1 MDAADRELLQATV
14 VDALTAHAEANPVA
28 EPMTGVPARAD
39 GVLADLGWFE
49 MLEAEPRDA
58 VGIVAHALGSTDT
71 YASIL
76 DDVFAAALGVEPRA
90 DLAVVLPAYP
100 GVAPPVAGDAGSA
113 NGTGIGTARAATASE
128 LLVVRGDDTAVLVPA
143 DAATVTPVAGIAP
156 RWSATKIEIPTV
168 VGADVALADGA
179 WDRAIAAGRRAVGH
193 ELAGAN
199 RTMIALAREHAL
211 ERMQFGKPIAQFQA
225 LRHKLAEALVALE
238 ATDAALVAAWDTADA
253 AADSPEAAMTAAL
266 AKALAARGARTV
278 AGHTQQVLAGIGFT
292 TDHTFHSFLKRC
304 LLLEGMLGTA
314 DSITLEVGRHLLAT
328 RTVPTLI
335 ELG

>member
-1 MDAADRELLQATV
+1 MDAADRELLQTTV
-14 VDALTAHAEANPVA
+14 HDALVAHAEANA
-28 EPMTGVPARAD
+28 TAAADAMLGVPARAD

-58 VGIVAHALGSTDT
+58 VAIVAHELGATDT

-100 GVAPPVAGDAGSA
+100 GTAYPASGA
-113 NGTGIGTARAATASE
+113 GIGTTRASSAPE
-128 LLVVRGDDTAVLVPA
+128 LLVVRNVAEAVLVPA
-143 DAATVTPVAGIAP
+143 AAATVTRVAGIAP
-156 RWSATKIEIPTV
+156 RWGATKVTIPTATTL
-168 VGADVALADGA
+168 GAGSAVALAPDA

-193 ELAGAN
+193 EIVGAN

-211 ERMQFGKPIAQFQA
+211 DRTQFGKPIAQFQA
-225 LRHKLAEALVALE
+225 LRHKLAEALVAVE
-238 ATDAALVAAWDTADA
+238 ATDAALVAAWDEQ
-253 AADSPEAAMTAAL
+253 DSSNGPMTAAL

-278 AGHTQQVLAGIGFT
+278 ATHTQQVLAGIGFT
-292 TDHTFHSFLKRC
+292 TDHDFHCFLKRC
-304 LLLEGMLGTA
+304 LLLEGMFGSA
-314 DSITLEVGRHLLAT
+314 DSITLEVGRHLLET

-335 ELG
+335 EL